1 MQQQKQIWN
10 TKRVI
15 RIKVYRSITN
25 RLSTASWA
33 SVWNEPSC
41 EAGGSSAGGSS
52 AGGSS
57 AGGSEGA
64 SPARFK

>member
-1 MQQQKQIWN
+1 MQQQKQIWK

-15 RIKVYRSITN
+15 KIRVYRSITK
-25 RLSTASWA
+25 RFSTASSA
-33 SVWNEPSC
+33 SVWNEPSS
-41 EAGGSSAGGSS
+41 EAEGSEASGSE

>member
-1 MQQQKQIWN
+1 M
-10 TKRVI
+10 
-15 RIKVYRSITN
+15 YRSITK
-25 RLSTASWA
+25 RFSTASSA
-33 SVWNEPSC
+33 SVWNEPSS
-41 EAGGSSAGGSS
+41 EAEGSE

>member
-1 MQQQKQIWN
+1 M
-10 TKRVI
+10 
-15 RIKVYRSITN
+15 YRSITK
-25 RLSTASWA
+25 RFFTASSA
-33 SVWNEPSC
+33 SVWNEPSS
-41 EAGGSSAGGSS
+41 EAEGSE